1 MVVIE
6 NVLPGCDP
14 TPSLSPSPSPSP
26 SSSPPPP
33 WQAMKVDQPV
43 PWYKRW
49 HTKLTP
55 CLDDHN
61 LKPTQQQQRTTG
73 RRPRLNLDEFFD
85 TTTATTATATA
96 DDADT
101 FRMVARAFQQLEA
114 DGGGGG
120 GGEPTSLVRMIVEAL
135 LGEAEAGAEASGV
148 PDGFTD
154 TLDRV
159 PRGRLGRGD
168 VCPICNSPFL
178 DDPYPLVV
186 RLPCHPSVPIPRSS
200 K

>member
-1 MVVIE
+1 MYRDIKK
-6 NVLPGCDP
+6 G
-14 TPSLSPSPSPSP
+14 
-26 SSSPPPP
+26 
-33 WQAMKVDQPV
+33 
-43 PWYKRW
+43 
-49 HTKLTP
+49 HTKLILR
-55 CLDDHN
+55 LDDHN
-61 LKPTQQQQRTTG
+61 LKPTQQQQRTAG

-85 TTTATTATATA
+85 TAAATTATATA
-96 DDADT
+96 DDADV
-101 FRMVARAFQQLEA
+101 FRTVARAFQQLEA
-114 DGGGGG
+114 DGGG

-186 RLPCHPSVPIPRSS
+186 RLPCHPSVSIPPSPE
-200 K
+200 